1 MESIILS
8 NEYFWPDF
16 DINIPKN
23 KRRIVSCKENI
34 LTLNKEIMENKFNFD
49 KFWKNA
55 DHLKELSSFDKIKK
69 KIFPVN

>member
-49 KFWKNA
+49 KF
-55 DHLKELSSFDKIKK
+55 
-69 KIFPVN
+69 